1 MIKLNEQEIYLK
13 LAKKHKMSS
22 KQIEYIVNRM
32 WGDVRRFMR
41 EPSTTKKGILLT
53 GFGKFYIN
61 PNKVQEYL
69 DSKAKY
75 GFSEKDQELIRTIKM
90 LTDG

>member
-1 MIKLNEQEIYLK
+1 MIKLNEKEIYLK
-13 LAKKHKMSS
+13 LAKKHKLSS

-69 DSKAKY
+69 DSKKKY
-75 GFSEKDQELIRTIKM
+75 GYSEKDQELIRTIKM